1 MHYMVVIGKMK
12 KIKKTQKE
20 KNRKVIPLAKCGL
33 CGKTGKLTKTECCN
47 QWICNDVDQY
57 VMFSFAR
64 NSCYRNHRRY
74 TLCGYHFAEE
84 HHQNWKDCPEC
95 KSSFKTEMYV
105 YYGTNE
111 YNFEKLKN
119 PPEYKPTKCEQCK
132 TIINLGEDAFSM
144 KGGKYFCYDCS
155 GNNSHL

>member
-1 MHYMVVIGKMK
+1 
-12 KIKKTQKE
+12 
-20 KNRKVIPLAKCGL
+20 
-33 CGKTGKLTKTECCN
+33 
-47 QWICNDVDQY
+47 
-57 VMFSFAR
+57 
-64 NSCYRNHRRY
+64 
-74 TLCGYHFAEE
+74 
-84 HHQNWKDCPEC
+84 
-95 KSSFKTEMYV
+95 MYV